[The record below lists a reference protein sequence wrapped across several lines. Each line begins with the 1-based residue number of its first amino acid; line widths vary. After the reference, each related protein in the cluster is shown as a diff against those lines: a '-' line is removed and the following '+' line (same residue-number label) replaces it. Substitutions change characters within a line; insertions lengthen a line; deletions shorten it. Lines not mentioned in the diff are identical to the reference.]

1 MLQIYKIFVIYANLV
16 GFEPEWFG
24 ERERMVSPT
33 AWAHLRDDAVT
44 HGWRRGL
51 LRTAHFVGLHA
62 TTGALKVESEK

>member
-44 HGWRRGL
+44 HG
-51 LRTAHFVGLHA
+51 
-62 TTGALKVESEK
+62 